1 MYGSGNVSTT
11 QHSTQITPNTSN
23 IYQVSKNNNIHQSTW
38 GTFKAAFLFLNI
50 TYVDDPSSVVS
61 LPAFHLNSVKVQAFS
76 SAPYPEPDILVILL
90 VVMTIPTPH
99 PAVGLMFARTLE
111 WSDANQVYSLSGTPG
126 CGRTLT
132 QKHLMIF

>member
-1 MYGSGNVSTT
+1 MSQLLSILLKLLPKHQTYIKSAKKQLNS
-11 QHSTQITPNTSN
+11 P
-23 IYQVSKNNNIHQSTW
+23 IYM
-38 GTFKAAFLFLNI
+38 
-50 TYVDDPSSVVS
+50 SVVS

-99 PAVGLMFARTLE
+99 PAVGLMFAGTLE

-132 QKHLMIF
+132 QKHLMSF